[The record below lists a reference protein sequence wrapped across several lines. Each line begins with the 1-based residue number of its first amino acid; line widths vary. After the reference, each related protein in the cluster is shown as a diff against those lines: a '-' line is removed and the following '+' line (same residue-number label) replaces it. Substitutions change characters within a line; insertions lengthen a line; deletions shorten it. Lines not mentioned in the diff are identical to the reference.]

1 MMRFNNISWKLK
13 PFPSISEHYLNA
25 SISLH
30 LLKVYVKCLAVLRLF
45 SFRSIDHSKEE
56 EKKKDKEMKN

>member
-25 SISLH
+25 SISLY
-30 LLKVYVKCLAVLRLF
+30 LLKVYIKCLAVLSLL
-45 SFRSIDHSKEE
+45 SLRSIDHSKG
-56 EKKKDKEMKN
+56 KKKDKEMKN